1 MRIDSMYSGR
11 GRIVKDRSATN
22 KTAEILPPEKD
33 DKRAGA
39 SALEFPELNPDM
51 KLGLALQARLRY
63 WGYRRT
69 LDTYRTVVASG
80 LDLTQSLSALY
91 RAKRELEEEKERWG
105 NVDTY
110 REGVVKEAEAF
121 LRNAQARYLAAE
133 ENEIEA
139 KISLQ
144 AAKDR
149 LAALKVLRKIDE
161 NDRAAEAARAET
173 RRLEAERQLEE
184 ARNGGRGSSYRERR
198 RQLEQQRKDYEALM
212 ADKQADIEKY
222 GGEDKL
228 PQQLKTLYENAE
240 DDLGFGER

>member
-1 MRIDSMYSGR
+1 MT
-11 GRIVKDRSATN
+11 KRSASEN
-22 KTAEILPPEKD
+22 KAEILPPEKQ

-39 SALEFPELNPDM
+39 SALEFPALKPDM
-51 KLGLALQARLRY
+51 ELGMALRERLRY

-69 LDTYRTVVASG
+69 LDTYRTVIASG
-80 LDLTQSLSALY
+80 LDVTQSLSALY
-91 RAKRELEEEKERWG
+91 RAKRELEEEKVRWEH
-105 NVDTY
+105 VDTY
-110 REGVVKEAEAF
+110 RKGVAKEADAF
-121 LRNAQARYLAAE
+121 LRDAQARYLAAE

-149 LAALKVLRKIDE
+149 AKDRLAALKVLRTIE
-161 NDRAAEAARAET
+161 EADRAAEAARAET
-173 RRLEAERQLEE
+173 RRLDAERQLEE

-212 ADKQADIEKY
+212 ADKQADIEEY

-228 PQQLKTLYENAE
+228 PHWLQTFYDNLE
-240 DDLGFGER
+240 DDLGLDRS

>member
-1 MRIDSMYSGR
+1 MT
-11 GRIVKDRSATN
+11 KRSASEN
-22 KTAEILPPEKD
+22 KAEILPPEKQ

-39 SALEFPELNPDM
+39 SALEFPALKPDM
-51 KLGLALQARLRY
+51 ELGMALRERLRY

-69 LDTYRTVVASG
+69 LDTYRTVIASG
-80 LDLTQSLSALY
+80 LDVTQSLSALY
-91 RAKRELEEEKERWG
+91 RAKRELEEEKVRWEH
-105 NVDTY
+105 VDTY
-110 REGVVKEAEAF
+110 RKGVAKEADAF
-121 LRNAQARYLAAE
+121 LRDARARYVAAE

-149 LAALKVLRKIDE
+149 LAALKVLRTIE
-161 NDRAAEAARAET
+161 EADRAAEAARAET
-173 RRLEAERQLEE
+173 RRLDAERQLEE